1 MKVYALVGKSGTGKS
16 YQAINL
22 CRHMNIE
29 YIIDDGLLIGGS
41 SILAGTSAKR
51 RETMMG
57 AIKTALFTENEH
69 RDDVA
74 SKIAEIEPDSILVI
88 GTSHA
93 MVHKITERLGLPP
106 IERIIEIEDI
116 TTEEERETA
125 AKQRYEHGKHVIPVP
140 APQLKR
146 DFSGYFM
153 DPLRLLRSFNSGSK
167 GTPGRTVMRPT
178 YSYLGDYTIS
188 DRVINDIVI
197 YAGEREE
204 SVYKVTKVLI
214 DKTDEGVRLTIH
226 VIMNYG
232 ADIISE
238 AENVQKK
245 IADVV
250 EKMTAFNA
258 DTVNIE
264 VRGLK
269 CS

>member
-29 YIIDDGLLIGGS
+29 YIIDDGLLIGGNTV
-41 SILAGTSAKR
+41 LAGTSAKR

-57 AIKTALFTENEH
+57 AIKTALFTEDDH

-74 SKIAEIEPDSILVI
+74 GKIAEISPEAILII

-93 MVHKITERLGLPP
+93 MVNKITARLGLPP

-116 TTEEERETA
+116 TTEEERKIA

-153 DPLRLLRSFNSGSK
+153 DPLRLLRNFNSESK

-178 YSYLGDYTIS
+178 YSYLGEYTIS
-188 DRVINDIVI
+188 DRVLHDIVTYI
-197 YAGEREE
+197 GDQSA
-204 SVYKVTKVLI
+204 SVHKVTKVLI
-214 DKTDEGVRLTIH
+214 DKTDEGVKLTVH

-232 ADIISE
+232 NSIIDCAAALQKDI
-238 AENVQKK
+238 AQK
-245 IADVV
+245 V

-258 DTVNIE
+258 ERVNVEI
-264 VRGLK
+264 RGLK
-269 CS
+269 CN